1 MPRGKTQA
9 SLNFIDDCR
18 RILAEIQPASVRAT
32 AYQLFVRKLLL
43 TMGKTHTNKVSAQL
57 VYAREQG
64 IIPWTW
70 IVDEARE
77 EEQPLVW
84 GDVAE
89 CVRFTQRS
97 YRRDYWLAQ
106 PIRLGVWSEKGTVRG
121 TLAPVLDAYQVPFLP
136 THGHNSATLT
146 HQTAEREQADSRRW
160 IVLYVGDWDPSG
172 MHMSEVDL
180 PRRLARYGSDVEI
193 IRLAIV
199 ASDLDDMRRQGLT
212 FDSRAKEVAA
222 QESGSW
228 GSRKGYDTRRPW
240 FERHY
245 GRVCCELDAM
255 NPNELRARVEQAIR
269 ERIDPVAWEGMRE
282 IEAAEC
288 QSLEDILSRWQESMS
303 GQATT

>member
-9 SLNFIDDCR
+9 SLNFIDACSQ
-18 RILAEIQPASVRAT
+18 ILREIHPASVRAT
-32 AYQLFVRKLLL
+32 AYQLFVRKLLDS
-43 TMGKTHTNKVSAQL
+43 MGKTHTNKVSAQL

-64 IIPWTW
+64 MIPWGW
-70 IVDEARE
+70 IVDEARHE
-77 EEQPLVW
+77 ERTLVW
-84 GDVAE
+84 NDVAA
-89 CVRFTQRS
+89 CVRFTQSS
-97 YRRDYWLAQ
+97 YRRDYWLNQ

-121 TLAPVLDAYQVPFLP
+121 TLAPVLDAYQIPFLP

-146 HQTAEREQADSRRW
+146 HETAMREQADHRRW

-172 MHMSEVDL
+172 MHMSEQDL
-180 PRRLARYGSDVEI
+180 PARLTRYGSDVDI

-199 ASDLDDMRRQGLT
+199 AGDLPSMARQGLT
-212 FDSRAKEVAA
+212 FDSRAKEITA
-222 QESGSW
+222 QRGGSR

-240 FERHY
+240 FERQY

-255 NPNELRARVEQAIR
+255 NPNELRARVEQAIL
-269 ERIDPVAWEGMRE
+269 ERIDRVAWGRMQE

-288 QSLEDILSRWQESMS
+288 QSLEEILSRWQGSIS